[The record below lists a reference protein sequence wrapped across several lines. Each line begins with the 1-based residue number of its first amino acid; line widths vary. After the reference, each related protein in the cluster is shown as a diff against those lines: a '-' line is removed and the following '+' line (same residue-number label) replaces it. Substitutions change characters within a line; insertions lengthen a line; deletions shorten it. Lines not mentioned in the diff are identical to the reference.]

1 MKKTKEITKF
11 ELDWQV
17 FRVSLKKYKTY
28 QEKCEKAKSY
38 LIKNSNIADKERVL
52 NYLEG
57 LSMAYRD
64 LNRKYILD
72 IKESLHNFDVTDENK
87 FSFDLSKYTE
97 KDLRSTAN
105 DNFARCKKFLL
116 KGYRHNELIDFLNK
130 IYSHLDLKE
139 KREELELLVED
150 SYKLENTH
158 RFFF

>member
-11 ELDWQV
+11 DLDWQV

-28 QEKCEKAKSY
+28 IEKCEQAKSY
-38 LIKNSNIADKERVL
+38 LIANANIADQERVL

-57 LSMAYRD
+57 LSMAYKCEQRE
-64 LNRKYILD
+64 YILS
-72 IKESLHNFDVTDENK
+72 IKESLHKLDVTNENK

-97 KDLRSTAN
+97 KELKSTAN

-116 KGYRHNELIDFLNK
+116 KGYRHNELIEFLNK
-130 IYSHLDLKE
+130 IYSYLDLKE
-139 KREELELLVED
+139 KQKELDLLVEE
-150 SYKLENTH
+150 SKKLENSH